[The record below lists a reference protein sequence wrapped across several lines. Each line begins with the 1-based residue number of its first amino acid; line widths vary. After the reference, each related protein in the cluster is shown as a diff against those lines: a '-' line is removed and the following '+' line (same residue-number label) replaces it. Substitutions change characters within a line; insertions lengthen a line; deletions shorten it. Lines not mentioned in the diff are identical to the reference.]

1 MNKKMAVMKKFKVLF
16 VCTGNICRS
25 PSADGVMRQ
34 MLVDAG
40 FEHAVEVDSAGTQS
54 YHIGEA
60 PDARSQKHAKKRG
73 YDLSFLRARAIEN
86 RDFAKFDL
94 ILAMDNSHLRAL
106 EVLCPP
112 EFSPRVKLF
121 LSFLPSAAEN
131 EVADP
136 YYGGTAGFETV
147 LDQCEAGCT
156 ALLNHIKT
164 VI

>member
-1 MNKKMAVMKKFKVLF
+1 MKKFKVVF

-34 MLVDAG
+34 MLADAG
-40 FEHAVEVDSAGTQS
+40 LEHAVEVDSAGTQS

-60 PDARSQKHAKKRG
+60 PDKRSQSHAKKRG
-73 YDLSFLRARAIEN
+73 YDLSFLRARVVKQS
-86 RDFAKFDL
+86 DFSEFDL
-94 ILAMDNSHLRAL
+94 ILAMDNGHLKAL
-106 EVLCPP
+106 QSLCPP
-112 EFSPRVKLF
+112 EYMPRVKLF
-121 LSFLPSAAEN
+121 LSVLPEGAET
-131 EVADP
+131 EVSDP
-136 YYGGTAGFETV
+136 YYGGAAGFERV

>member
-1 MNKKMAVMKKFKVLF
+1 MKKFKVVF

-34 MLVDAG
+34 MLADAG
-40 FEHAVEVDSAGTQS
+40 LEHAIEVDSAGTQS

-73 YDLSFLRARAIEN
+73 YDLSFLRARAVKQS
-86 RDFAKFDL
+86 DFSEFDL

-106 EVLCPP
+106 QALCPP
-112 EFSPRVKLF
+112 EFMHRVKLF
-121 LSFLPSAAEN
+121 LSFLPDAAEN

-136 YYGGTAGFETV
+136 YYGGTAGFEAV
-147 LDQCEAGCT
+147 LDQCEAGCI
-156 ALLNHIKT
+156 ALLNYIKT
-164 VI
+164 VV